1 MRITVLEGSV
11 QEVAILR
18 NERMQLQVRNQAL
31 LTMTVTMEEFI
42 QAMQIEKAVLAVQI
56 PHVFHHF

>member
-18 NERMQLQVRNQAL
+18 NERMQLQERNQAQE
-31 LTMTVTMEEFI
+31 TKTGNMEEFI
-42 QAMQIEKAVLAVQI
+42 QALQIEKAVLAVQI

>member
-18 NERMQLQVRNQAL
+18 NERMQLQERNQAL
-31 LTMTVTMEEFI
+31 ETKTGTMEEFI
-42 QAMQIEKAVLAVQI
+42 QALQIEKAVLAAQI
-56 PHVFHHF
+56 PHAFHHS